1 MPIKRDISI
10 CLLII
15 YTREES
21 ELIVRSLRFN
31 TKIMKNNVLEDA
43 LPAAIV
49 AGIIAI
55 LISWW
60 ISL

>member
-1 MPIKRDISI
+1 MHIKRNISI

-21 ELIVRSLRFN
+21 ELIVYSLRFN
-31 TKIMKNNVLEDA
+31 NKIMKNNVLEDT

>member
-15 YTREES
+15 YTREEC

>member
-15 YTREES
+15 YTREEN
-21 ELIVRSLRFN
+21 ELIVCSLRFN

>member
-15 YTREES
+15 YTREEI
-21 ELIVRSLRFN
+21 ELIVCSLRFN

-55 LISWW
+55 LSSWW